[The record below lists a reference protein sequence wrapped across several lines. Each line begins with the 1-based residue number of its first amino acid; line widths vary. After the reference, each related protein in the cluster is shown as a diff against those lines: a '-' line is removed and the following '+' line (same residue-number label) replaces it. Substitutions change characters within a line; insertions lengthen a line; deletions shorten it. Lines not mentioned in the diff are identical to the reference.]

1 MDGRR
6 KLTPEQVMLVRQRV
20 AEGVKQDSI
29 AREFGISAQHVSRIK
44 HNQRHAAC
52 VNQTAGRALDWLLAG
67 GAVRRSC
74 WLDIEYMRYSRMAF
88 QLWVDNE
95 CSLLEAFEISGYD
108 MTVNDWILGVYNKAD
123 GTVTWP
129 KGCEVV
135 E

>member
-20 AEGVKQDSI
+20 AGGVKQDSI
-29 AREFGISAQHVSRIK
+29 AREFGISTQHVSRIK
-44 HNQRHAAC
+44 HNQRHASC

-74 WLDIEYMRYSRMAF
+74 WLDTEHLRYSGMAF

-95 CSLLEAFEISGYD
+95 CSLLESFDISGYD
-108 MTVNDWILGVYNKAD
+108 MTVNDWILGVCNETD
-123 GTVTWP
+123 GSVTWP
-129 KGCEVV
+129 KGWKVV

>member
-1 MDGRR
+1 
-6 KLTPEQVMLVRQRV
+6 
-20 AEGVKQDSI
+20 
-29 AREFGISAQHVSRIK
+29 
-44 HNQRHAAC
+44 
-52 VNQTAGRALDWLLAG
+52 
-67 GAVRRSC
+67 
-74 WLDIEYMRYSRMAF
+74 MAF
-88 QLWVDNE
+88 QLWIDDE